1 MRTDR
6 VLQRGFL
13 TRPSRFSLDKGIKPT
28 DSTSTYKSD
37 ANAGSLAALEVT
49 ATLKKLVFAAG
60 LGLAATL
67 AHAADPA
74 TLAFVDRINRTVE
87 AINPGDRS
95 AIRAGCASLI
105 EQTFDLETMAK
116 SITGEAWSRMSAKH
130 RAAYVK
136 GLAKRATGDCTRS
149 GREIAGNLVELVGVR
164 AAPDGD
170 SNVAVRQSRGK
181 QRTVIW
187 RVRAAA
193 SGELKAVDMTVD
205 GRSLATVARR
215 DAKAI
220 LESSHGDVT
229 ELVRSIGG

>member
-1 MRTDR
+1 M
-6 VLQRGFL
+6 
-13 TRPSRFSLDKGIKPT
+13 
-28 DSTSTYKSD
+28 
-37 ANAGSLAALEVT
+37 AALGATE
-49 ATLKKLVFAAG
+49 TLKKLLIAAG
-60 LGLAATL
+60 ITVAAS
-67 AHAADPA
+67 AAYAADPA

-87 AINPGDRS
+87 AINPSDRS

-105 EQTFDLETMAK
+105 QQTFDLESMAK

-149 GREIAGNLVELVGVR
+149 GREIAGNEVELVGVR
-164 AAPDGD
+164 SAPDGD
-170 SNVAVRQSRGK
+170 SNVAVRQSKGK

-187 RVRAAA
+187 RVRPAAG
-193 SGELKAVDMTVD
+193 GELKAVDMTVD

-220 LESSHGDVT
+220 LDSSDGDVT
-229 ELVRSIGG
+229 ALVRSVGG